1 MTALSRDGFLKTGQ
15 EEQVA
20 LSHQLQVVHSY
31 PGLLTG
37 PWFHREP
44 GFRNLFSAFA
54 FFGVMSFNMALANTN
69 KWGQLQLHCGSPLNS
84 GLTGRTMHL
93 FGAVESSGRICH
105 HCGECQRGFRLPV
118 TGRIEERRKASSN
131 LKALWASTGAN
142 FVLLKEPFHFNS
154 CTLPISVFFSWRVV
168 TLYNTIRSWLWDG
181 GRVYAFYIFTCI
193 YSKIEQLFL
202 PSFLVDIL

>member
-1 MTALSRDGFLKTGQ
+1 MSWSNKPMTALSFRDGFLKTGQ

-20 LSHQLQVVHSY
+20 LSHQLQVVHLY
-31 PGLLTG
+31 LGLLKG

-93 FGAVESSGRICH
+93 FRAVESSGRICH

-118 TGRIEERRKASSN
+118 TGRIRRREKQVQTWILFELQQEQTLFY
-131 LKALWASTGAN
+131 LKSLFILTVAN
-142 FVLLKEPFHFNS
+142 FQLVVCFF
-154 CTLPISVFFSWRVV
+154 VF
-168 TLYNTIRSWLWDG
+168 LEG
-181 GRVYAFYIFTCI
+181 
-193 YSKIEQLFL
+193 
-202 PSFLVDIL
+202 